1 MLMIGMSGLIVSHY
15 FSASA
20 NYGPPWK
27 SFKINICRD
36 GKNSLW
42 NQTNL
47 GLNPSFPYGSFV
59 ILENLLN
66 LFELWFA
73 DLYGWRGGVQILF
86 HRSVLEL
93 TEITCIALHDARH
106 NIGTQGKRCLLAI

>member
-1 MLMIGMSGLIVSHY
+1 MTGMSCLIVSHY

-20 NYGPPWK
+20 DYGPPWK
-27 SFKINICRD
+27 SFKINICSD

-42 NQTNL
+42 NQKNL
-47 GLNPSFPYGSFV
+47 GLNPSFPCGSFV

-73 DLYGWRGGVQILF
+73 DLYWGGGVQILF

-93 TEITCIALHDARH
+93 VEITCIARYQ
-106 NIGTQGKRCLLAI
+106 TQYRYSGKEVTSCHIKSG